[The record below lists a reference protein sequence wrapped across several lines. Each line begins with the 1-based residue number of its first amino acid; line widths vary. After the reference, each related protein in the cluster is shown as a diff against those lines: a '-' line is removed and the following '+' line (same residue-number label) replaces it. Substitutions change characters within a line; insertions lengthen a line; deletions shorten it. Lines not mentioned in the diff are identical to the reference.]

1 MNDTKQQ
8 REEEL
13 FMQNKNKIH
22 ANIFLRFGA
31 FFIDLFIVSILL
43 LISYLGA
50 ILLMLIRNLFVDPTL
65 NSLNEISLFLG
76 TNLIFQ
82 LFLLSVFVAYY
93 CYLWKEKGQTFG
105 MKIFHI
111 KIQNLNGS
119 KITFTQG
126 IIRLSTACLG
136 LGNIFAVF
144 NNKNAFQDLWSD
156 CELIVLNK

>member
-1 MNDTKQQ
+1 MNDTNHQ
-8 REEEL
+8 REKKL
-13 FMQNKNKIH
+13 FMQNNNKIH
-22 ANIFLRFGA
+22 ANVFLRFGA
-31 FFIDLFIVSILL
+31 FFIDLLIVGILL
-43 LISYLGA
+43 LIATGGSV
-50 ILLMLIRNLFVDPTL
+50 LLLLLRNLFVEPTL
-65 NSLNEISLFLG
+65 SSLDDIGLFLG

-82 LFLLSVFVAYY
+82 LFLLSVFVVYY

-105 MKIFHI
+105 MKFFHI

-136 LGNIFAVF
+136 LGNIFAIF

-156 CELIVLNK
+156 CELVVFK